1 LRADRETGTAV
12 EGSERARAPAAPQR
26 PAQSTAQDPRGDAKA
41 APEVSIIVPVL
52 SAEARVREVVDA
64 LGGELERLKTRWEC
78 ILVFDG
84 VRGPAWAE
92 AARLAAA
99 RPNHVRPIA
108 FQQAFGE
115 SVCLSA
121 GFEKARGGIVVT
133 SPQYVQIDPHEL
145 GSMLAAI
152 RDGADFVTPWRHPR
166 VDPLLNRMQS
176 AFFNWVMR
184 RIIHMKFHDLN
195 CYFRA
200 IRREVLEELALYG
213 DMYRFL
219 PVIAFR
225 QGFRVV
231 EVQVRHLEEWGGAGF
246 FGIGVYVRRF
256 LDILGMVFLAKFTLK
271 PLRFFGVLGGSFLV
285 GGGIL
290 TSVMVWQKFFNESG
304 VYRGLYQRP
313 LFLIGLLLVVLGVQI
328 IGFGLVGEIII
339 YTQAG
344 HLREYRVERIFE
356 SRSEKDE
363 RRDPDSDEAR
373 RKDDDKPA

>member
-1 LRADRETGTAV
+1 MSPEKFSSTALA
-12 EGSERARAPAAPQR
+12 GDQRGPAALAQR
-26 PAQSTAQDPRGDAKA
+26 TPAEASPSPARDDIKS

-52 SAEARVREVVDA
+52 SGEARVRDVVAA
-64 LGGELERLKTRWEC
+64 LGGELDRLKRRWEC

-92 AARLAAA
+92 AARLAAERPA
-99 RPNHVRPIA
+99 RVRPIA

-121 GFEKARGGIVVT
+121 GFEKARGAIVVT

-145 GSMLAAI
+145 GTMLAAI
-152 RDGADFVTPWRHPR
+152 GDGADFVTPWRHPR

-176 AFFNWVMR
+176 ALFNWVMR
-184 RIIHMKFHDLN
+184 RIIKMKFHDLN
-195 CYFRA
+195 CYFRVL
-200 IRREVLEELALYG
+200 RREVLEELALYG

-231 EVQVRHLEEWGGAGF
+231 EVRVRHLEEWGGTGF
-246 FGIGVYVRRF
+246 FGIGVYVRRL

-271 PLRFFGVLGGSFLV
+271 PLRFFGVLGGLIFMSGV
-285 GGGIL
+285 AL
-290 TSVMVWQKFFNESG
+290 TGVMVWQKFFSDIG
-304 VYRGLYQRP
+304 LYKGLYQRP
-313 LFLIGLLLVVLGVQI
+313 LFLIGILLVVLGVQI

-339 YTQAG
+339 YTRAG
-344 HLREYRVERIFE
+344 QLREYRVEREFE

-363 RRDPDSDEAR
+363 PRDPER
-373 RKDDDKPA
+373 DDDRRGDGGEPT

>member
-1 LRADRETGTAV
+1 LRADQETSTAV
-12 EGSERARAPAAPQR
+12 EGSERTRVQASPQR
-26 PAQSTAQDPRGDAKA
+26 PTQSPASDGAGARGDAKA

-64 LGGELERLKTRWEC
+64 LGGELERLKLRWEC

-99 RPNHVRPIA
+99 RPSHVRPIA

-145 GSMLAAI
+145 GAMLAAL
-152 RDGADFVTPWRHPR
+152 REGADFVTPWRHPR
-166 VDPLLNRMQS
+166 VDPLLNRLQS
-176 AFFNWVMR
+176 ALFNWVMR

-231 EVQVRHLEEWGGAGF
+231 EVKVRHLEEWGGAGF
-246 FGIGVYVRRF
+246 FGVGVYVRRF

-271 PLRFFGVLGGSFLV
+271 PLRFFGVLGGLLLSV
-285 GGGIL
+285 GGVL
-290 TSVMVWQKFFNESG
+290 SLVMVWQWIFENK
-304 VYRGLYQRP
+304 GLYHRP
-313 LFLIGLLLVVLGVQI
+313 LFFIALLLAVLGVQI

-363 RRDPDSDEAR
+363 RKDPDSDEDR
-373 RKDDDKPA
+373 RKDDGDHA